1 MGDVINFLIF
11 FFFFKRKKKGQR
23 KKMERDFFSFFFSR
37 FSLDKKGCFQHWRK
51 IRFEE
56 STLWHLPVPHRCI
69 LRKRSAICHQ
79 LVTALGLHQIGIRAK
94 RSEYWEAMAA
104 RNARGHRGGNYVT
117 MEMFQE
123 LQELIQQLAAA
134 FEQVTGNRGNGRN
147 RDPDHSREEE
157 EALYQLSERK

>member
-1 MGDVINFLIF
+1 MKVSEGR
-11 FFFFKRKKKGQR
+11 RKKKGRR
-23 KKMERDFFSFFFSR
+23 KKRERDFFFSFFFSR

-69 LRKRSAICHQ
+69 LRERSTICHQ

-104 RNARGHRGGNYVT
+104 RNACGHRGCRGGNYVT

-134 FEQVTGNRGNGRN
+134 FEQGTGNRGNGRN

>member
-1 MGDVINFLIF
+1 MPQGKGLCHFDGSIYDFLLTRRAVSSIGGRLGLRSQPCGIF
-11 FFFFKRKKKGQR
+11 Q
-23 KKMERDFFSFFFSR
+23 
-37 FSLDKKGCFQHWRK
+37 SLYY
-51 IRFEE
+51 
-56 STLWHLPVPHRCI
+56 CI
-69 LRKRSAICHQ
+69 LRERSAICHQ

-104 RNARGHRGGNYVT
+104 RNACGHRGCRGGNYVT

-123 LQELIQQLAAA
+123 LQEQIQQLAAA
-134 FEQVTGNRGNGRN
+134 FEQGTGNRGNGRN